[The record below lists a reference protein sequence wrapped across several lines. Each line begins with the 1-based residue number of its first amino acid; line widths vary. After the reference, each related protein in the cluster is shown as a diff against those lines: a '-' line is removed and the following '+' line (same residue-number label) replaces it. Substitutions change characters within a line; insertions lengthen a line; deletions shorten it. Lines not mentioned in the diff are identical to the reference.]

1 MRDISKEDF
10 LDLRKKHKSDSEIAK
25 ELNCSRQYLN
35 YLRKSFCI
43 PSIRKNNITRD
54 EKIFQ
59 ESFTN
64 KSKLRISRKYK
75 VSVCHVYRVIKK
87 WRDFGKKRI
96 N

>member
-1 MRDISKEDF
+1 MYDISKEDF

-35 YLRKSFCI
+35 YIRKSFSI
-43 PSIRKNNITRD
+43 PSIKKNSITRD

-59 ESFTN
+59 DSFTN

-75 VSVCHVYRVIKK
+75 ISVCHIYRIIKK
-87 WRDFGKKRI
+87 MEESWKKK